1 MGRSL
6 SPSRIVL
13 CGLWLVVGWA
23 DTSAAQQPKQQ
34 AKQPQ
39 VPPDVKVLRDIEYA
53 HVGEKKLLLDLYLPE
68 KKADAPLPVIVGI
81 HGGGWSAG
89 NKEGAQGVRLSGR
102 GYAVA
107 CIMYRLSG
115 EAIFPAQIEDCK
127 AAVRWLRAHAK
138 EYNLDAS
145 RFGAIGHSAGGHLSS
160 LLGASGDVKDFDKG
174 ENLDFSSRV
183 QAVCAMSGPTDL
195 LQMDAHAVAGAPFK
209 HDDARS
215 PESRLIGGAIQENKE
230 KAARVNPIT

>member
-1 MGRSL
+1 MDSDL
-6 SPSRIVL
+6 SRSRIVIL
-13 CGLWLVVGWA
+13 CLSLIFGWIDA
-23 DTSAAQQPKQQ
+23 APAQQPKLQ

-39 VPPDVKVLRDIEYA
+39 VPPGVRVLRDLEYA
-53 HVGEKKLLLDLYLPE
+53 RVGDKRLLLDLYLPE
-68 KKADAPLPVIVGI
+68 QAEGPLPVVIGI

-89 NKEGAQGVRLSGR
+89 NKEGSQGVRLSGR

-138 EYNLDAS
+138 EYNFDPNH
-145 RFGAIGHSAGGHLSS
+145 FGAIGHSAGGHLSS
-160 LLGASGDVKDFDKG
+160 LLGAAGDVKQFEKG
-174 ENLDFSSRV
+174 NNLELSSRV

-195 LQMDAHAVAGAPFK
+195 LQMDAHALPTAPFK
-209 HDDARS
+209 HDAPQS
-215 PESRLIGGAIQENKE
+215 PESRLIGGAIQ
-230 KAARVNPIT
+230 